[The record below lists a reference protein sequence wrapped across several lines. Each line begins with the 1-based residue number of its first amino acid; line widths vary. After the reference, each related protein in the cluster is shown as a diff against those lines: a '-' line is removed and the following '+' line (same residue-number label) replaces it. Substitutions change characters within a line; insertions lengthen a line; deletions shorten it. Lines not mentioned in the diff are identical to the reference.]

1 MSSINFETALL
12 YPFRGP
18 NRTRLVWIPG
28 AAVLLLQLLSFGIG
42 LVSGLIERAMLDGAD
57 ADSAVRVLFQLGTQ
71 GVASIVGFVI
81 SLPLVGYLWRLVS
94 QWRSGKEN
102 DPPPDWLTGGYVWGC
117 MLDGLKV
124 MLYHIPASLL
134 GFLPMLLTFIVVAVF
149 FIAGYNLLSD
159 LQTGGYIMGVLVV
172 LASVFVTLAFGFFIA
187 PFLFAPL
194 VLSAQSRKLSDLFN
208 LPRAWKMALQHYN
221 TALKATG
228 WMIATSLLLLVA
240 AMLLMCTCVGILLIP
255 FLQFPQMVIMAH
267 LANQVFPLE
276 ESLHSEGDSSLR
288 SQ

>member
-1 MSSINFETALL
+1 
-12 YPFRGP
+12 
-18 NRTRLVWIPG
+18 
-28 AAVLLLQLLSFGIG
+28 
-42 LVSGLIERAMLDGAD
+42 
-57 ADSAVRVLFQLGTQ
+57 
-71 GVASIVGFVI
+71 
-81 SLPLVGYLWRLVS
+81 
-94 QWRSGKEN
+94 
-102 DPPPDWLTGGYVWGC
+102 
-117 MLDGLKV
+117 
-124 MLYHIPASLL
+124 
-134 GFLPMLLTFIVVAVF
+134 MLLTFIVVAVF

-208 LPRAWKMALQHYN
+208 LPSAWKMALQHYN
-221 TALKATG
+221 TFFQATG